1 MLPVLALDRLDL
13 DELRE
18 ACHDIGFFYVSGHGV
33 DQELCTQVLEL
44 SRRFFELPLEER
56 EAIDHIHSPQFRGYT
71 RLADERTNGVR
82 DQREQIDLGADRPA
96 LDLADDDPTYMRLQ
110 GPNLWPAALPE
121 LQGAVEPL
129 AGPDGRAG
137 PPAAARHGRLAGTG
151 RGPVRARVRRA
162 APRARQDHPLP
173 RGRPAGGDQGV
184 GAHKDY
190 GFLSL
195 LMLEPGSAGLQAEGP
210 DGTWIDAPPVDGTFL
225 VNLGEML
232 EVATDGYLRA
242 TVHRVVSPPAG
253 TDRISVPYFFNPRLD
268 ATVERVRLPAELAAD
283 AEGADRGRDAVGDLR
298 RERAARLGARPPGGG
313 RAPLRRSGLSA
324 TGAPCRAQSRC

>member
-33 DQELCTQVLEL
+33 DQELCARVLEL

-56 EAIDHIHSPQFRGYT
+56 ESIDHIHSPQFRGYT

-82 DQREQIDLGADRPA
+82 DQREQIDLGADREA
-96 LDLADDDPTYMRLQ
+96 LDLAAGDPAYMRLQ
-110 GPNLWPAALPE
+110 GPNLWPPALPE
-121 LQGAVEPL
+121 LQGAVEPWL
-129 AGPDGRAG
+129 DQMGVLGHRLLRAIAASLG
-137 PPAAARHGRLAGTG
+137 LDEDLFEPAFAE
-151 RGPVRARVRRA
+151 
-162 APRARQDHPLP
+162 LP
-173 RGRPAGGDQGV
+173 HVHAKIIRYPGVDSAGGDQGV

-253 TDRISVPYFFNPRLD
+253 SDRISVPYFFNPRLD
-268 ATVERVRLPAELAAD
+268 ATVERVRLPPELAAE
-283 AEGADRGRDAVGDLR
+283 AEGAAADDTLSETYGVNALRGWVRAHPEV
-298 RERAARLGARPPGGG
+298 AARHYP
-313 RAPLRRSGLSA
+313 SE
-324 TGAPCRAQSRC
+324 

>member
-13 DELRE
+13 DELRQT
-18 ACHDIGFFYVSGHGV
+18 CHEIGFFYVSGHGV
-33 DQELCTQVLEL
+33 DQELCRQVLEL

-56 EAIDHIHSPQFRGYT
+56 EAIDHIRSPQFRGYT

-96 LDLADDDPTYMRLQ
+96 LDLAGDDPTYMRLQ
-110 GPNLWPAALPE
+110 GPNLWPDALPE
-121 LQGAVEPL
+121 LQDAVEPWL
-129 AGPDGRAG
+129 DQMGVLGHRLLRAIAASLG
-137 PPAAARHGRLAGTG
+137 LDDDLFEPAFAELPHVHAKIIRYPGSDAA
-151 RGPVRARVRRA
+151 
-162 APRARQDHPLP
+162 D
-173 RGRPAGGDQGV
+173 GDQGV

-195 LMLEPGSAGLQAEGP
+195 LMLEPGSAGLQVEGP
-210 DGTWIDAPPVDGTFL
+210 DGAWLDAPPVEGTFL

-268 ATVERVRLPAELAAD
+268 ARVERVRLPPELAAA
-283 AEGADRGRDAVGDLR
+283 AEGATADEALSEVYGVNALRGWVRAHPEV
-298 RERAARLGARPPGGG
+298 AARHYP
-313 RAPLRRSGLSA
+313 SE
-324 TGAPCRAQSRC
+324 